1 MPIYLLSPSTILV
14 VEVILK
20 LNNMIDKKIEE
31 AKEEIYE
38 DRFLLNGE
46 EVVFDNDTK
55 EEMFYK
61 EDIKEA
67 IGLGAKFAINEFIKD
82 LWHPMQEEP
91 KLVGE
96 EIIIDEFLEGKRYPM
111 VQKYMVGVEFP
122 PTIETIRWI
131 SNWDSFLSEICDEV
145 KMIRWCYFKDL
156 LPKEGGEQ

>member
-82 LWHPMQEEP
+82 LWHA
-91 KLVGE
+91 
-96 EIIIDEFLEGKRYPM
+96 IDENPKKYHKCLVEVVYHRPLNMTDEIDYVTSHLSNFGWDESSFKRSDYAI
-111 VQKYMVGVEFP
+111 K
-122 PTIETIRWI
+122 RWI
-131 SNWDSFLSEICDEV
+131 YID
-145 KMIRWCYFKDL
+145 DL
-156 LPKEGGEQ
+156 LKGCNHD

>member
-1 MPIYLLSPSTILV
+1 MIDDKKTDEAARKRLV
-14 VEVILK
+14 AFRKANPDGYSSSIIDIESDC
-20 LNNMIDKKIEE
+20 LNNFKD
-31 AKEEIYE
+31 
-38 DRFLLNGE
+38 
-46 EVVFDNDTK
+46 
-55 EEMFYK
+55 
-61 EDIKEA
+61 
-67 IGLGAKFAINEFIKD
+67 GAKWAINEFLED

-145 KMIRWCYFKDL
+145 KMIRWCYFEDL

>member
-1 MPIYLLSPSTILV
+1 
-14 VEVILK
+14 
-20 LNNMIDKKIEE
+20 MIDDKKIES

-38 DRFLLNGE
+38 DKFLGCGE
-46 EVVFDNDTK
+46 MVEAFKDEDAM
-55 EEMFYK
+55 EMFDK
-61 EDIKEA
+61 KDIKEA
-67 IGLGAKFAINEFIKD
+67 IGLGAKWAINEFQMD

>member
-61 EDIKEA
+61 NDIKEA

-82 LWHPMQEEP
+82 LWHA
-91 KLVGE
+91 
-96 EIIIDEFLEGKRYPM
+96 IDENPKKYHKCLVEVVYHRPLNMTDEIDYVTSHLTKYRVSHQARTKVPSIQGCKRVLARNAKASASWVY
-111 VQKYMVGVEFP
+111 
-122 PTIETIRWI
+122 
-131 SNWDSFLSEICDEV
+131 EV
-145 KMIRWCYFKDL
+145 
-156 LPKEGGEQ
+156 

>member
-1 MPIYLLSPSTILV
+1 
-14 VEVILK
+14 
-20 LNNMIDKKIEE
+20 MIDDKKIEE
-31 AKEEIYE
+31 AQEEIYD

-46 EVVFDNDTK
+46 EVVFNDAK

-67 IGLGAKFAINEFIKD
+67 IGLGAKWAINEFQMD

-111 VQKYMVGVEFP
+111 FQKYMVGVEFP

-131 SNWDSFLSEICDEV
+131 SN
-145 KMIRWCYFKDL
+145 
-156 LPKEGGEQ
+156 

>member
-1 MPIYLLSPSTILV
+1 
-14 VEVILK
+14 
-20 LNNMIDKKIEE
+20 MIDDKKIEA

-46 EVVFDNDTK
+46 DVVFDNDAK

-67 IGLGAKFAINEFIKD
+67 IGLGAKWAIKSFLKD

-96 EIIIDEFLEGKRYPM
+96 EIIIETFLEGKRNTM
-111 VQKYMVGVEFP
+111 VQNYMVGVEFLH
-122 PTIETIRWI
+122 TIETIRWI
-131 SNWDSFLSEICDEV
+131 SDWDSFLAEICDDV

-156 LPKEGGEQ
+156 LPK

>member
-1 MPIYLLSPSTILV
+1 
-14 VEVILK
+14 
-20 LNNMIDKKIEE
+20 MIDKNKI
-31 AKEEIYE
+31 AKAARKCLAAFRKANPDGYSSSII
-38 DRFLLNGE
+38 
-46 EVVFDNDTK
+46 
-55 EEMFYK
+55 
-61 EDIKEA
+61 DIESNCLKNFKD
-67 IGLGAKFAINEFIKD
+67 GAKWAINEFQMD

-96 EIIIDEFLEGKRYPM
+96 EIIIDEFLEGKKYPM

-131 SNWDSFLSEICDEV
+131 SNWDSFLAEICDEV

>member
-1 MPIYLLSPSTILV
+1 
-14 VEVILK
+14 
-20 LNNMIDKKIEE
+20 MIDKNKI
-31 AKEEIYE
+31 AKAARKCLAAFRKANPDGYSSSII
-38 DRFLLNGE
+38 
-46 EVVFDNDTK
+46 
-55 EEMFYK
+55 
-61 EDIKEA
+61 DIESNCLKNFKD
-67 IGLGAKFAINEFIKD
+67 GAKWAINEFQMD

>member
-1 MPIYLLSPSTILV
+1 
-14 VEVILK
+14 
-20 LNNMIDKKIEE
+20 MIDDKKIEE
-31 AKEEIYE
+31 AANLH
-38 DRFLLNGE
+38 RFELIASMHGSTLGTPMQCLE
-46 EVVFDNDTK
+46 EVVDT
-55 EEMFYK
+55 ETELIENSF
-61 EDIKEA
+61 IT
-67 IGLGAKFAINEFIKD
+67 GAKWAINEFQMD

-131 SNWDSFLSEICDEV
+131 SDWDSFLAEICDDV